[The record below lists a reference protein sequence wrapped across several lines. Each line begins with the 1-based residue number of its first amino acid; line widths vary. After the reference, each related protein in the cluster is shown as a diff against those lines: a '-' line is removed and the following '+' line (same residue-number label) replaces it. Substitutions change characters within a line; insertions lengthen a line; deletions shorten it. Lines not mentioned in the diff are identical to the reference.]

1 MGIGTCKRWNDGTGC
16 EGTLVRSLD
25 CLKKE
30 EGKQGDLLPPKEG
43 GGGDNANNVNAAA
56 KPGFC
61 TPKGGGN
68 APASSYLSVP
78 DCGCSVDAG
87 KWVCI
92 DPYSQNNRLESA
104 GVIGNTLSVSRK
116 N

>member
-30 EGKQGDLLPPKEG
+30 EGRQGDLLPPKEG

-68 APASSYLSVP
+68 ALASSYLSVP
-78 DCGCSVDAG
+78 DCGCCVDAG
-87 KWVCI
+87 KCV
-92 DPYSQNNRLESA
+92 NNRTPWSYRPEPKRTERPKHVLY
-104 GVIGNTLSVSRK
+104 
-116 N
+116 